1 MSDPVAGH
9 TGGAG
14 RSSPVAIVTGAAS
27 GIGRHWARVLRG
39 RGFRLALA
47 DVNGE
52 GLRAA
57 FDDEAGVR
65 LHTLDMRSVEGWQK
79 MVDDTLHH
87 FGAVD
92 YLFNIAGSGRPGFLL
107 DVPMD
112 LVDTSID
119 VNLKGHIYGMKTVGP
134 LMVRQGSGHI
144 VNMSSLAGISPTP
157 GNELYSA
164 AKSGLRAVSIATAI
178 RLRPMGVFITVV
190 CPDLV
195 DTPTLAKHLMLDPND
210 VALIHSGRRA
220 LTVVEVE
227 AALLRALRDRPL
239 EITVPRSRGWFV
251 KIVNFFPPLMFHLY
265 GLLLRRGLRRLEAL
279 KRARV
284 RSG

>member
-1 MSDPVAGH
+1 MSDPVGRH
-9 TGGAG
+9 NGGSD

-57 FDDEAGVR
+57 FDAEADVR
-65 LHTLDMRSVEGWQK
+65 LHTLDTRSVDGWQK

-87 FGAVD
+87 FGAID

-119 VNLKGHIYGMKTVGP
+119 VNLKGHIYGMKSVGP
-134 LMVRQGSGHI
+134 VMVRQGYGHI

-178 RLRPMGVFITVV
+178 RLRPMGVSVTVV

-195 DTPTLAKHLMLDPND
+195 DTPTLAKHLTLDPND

-220 LTVVEVE
+220 LTLVEVE
-227 AALLRALRDRPL
+227 SALVRALRDRPL

-251 KIVNFFPPLMFHLY
+251 KVVNLLPHLMFHFHGPLM
-265 GLLLRRGLRRLEAL
+265 RRGLRRLETL

-284 RSG
+284 RPA